1 MKTGKH
7 GRLVSWILTLALIL
21 GSFTAVQFPLQVS
34 AAKKVTVKTAAEA
47 IIKKKV
53 KAKDSDKTKLKKLF
67 KFCRNTYAYGRVYSI
82 AQDQKKSGWKKD
94 LKLFKSYA
102 LYMMSNKQGTCYH
115 DAAAYAVLAKL
126 ATGLPVYIVVGETT
140 AFTGNKQAHA
150 WVEVKVGKTWYI
162 CDASVDR
169 QKKTA
174 YSFFLLKKTTKVK
187 KQYYGSYKKATR
199 LEVVF

>member
-7 GRLVSWILTLALIL
+7 GRLVSWLLALVLIL
-21 GSFTAVQFPLQVS
+21 GSFAVIQAPLPAA
-34 AAKKVTVKTAAEA
+34 AAKKAAVKQAADA

-67 KFCRNTYAYGRVYSI
+67 KFCRNTYNYGRVYSI
-82 AQDQKKSGWKKD
+82 VQDQKKSGWKKD

-102 LYMMSNKQGTCYH
+102 LYMMSNKLGTCYH
-115 DAAAYAVLAKL
+115 DAAAYAVLAKA

-140 AFTGNKQAHA
+140 AFTGQKQAHA

-162 CDASVDR
+162 CDTSVDR
-169 QKKTA
+169 KKTA